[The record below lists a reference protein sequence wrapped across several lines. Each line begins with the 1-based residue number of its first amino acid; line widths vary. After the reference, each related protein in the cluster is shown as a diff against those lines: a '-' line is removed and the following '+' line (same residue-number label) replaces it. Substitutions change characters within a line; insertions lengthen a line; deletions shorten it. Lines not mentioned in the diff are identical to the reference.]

1 MTTSKLIVISSSAN
15 QLTTELNSLANG
27 SAAIA
32 STAYDNATNLAMWA
46 TFELNVT
53 YGTNPTAGSL
63 VSLYL
68 VPSAD
73 GTNYA
78 DATTGASP
86 LVSPAYYVGAFW
98 LRAVTTAQRVALA
111 NSGPAGLVALPGL
124 KFKCYV
130 INSSGQTMA
139 ASGNTLSMTTFGV
152 QTA

>member
-1 MTTSKLIVISSSAN
+1 MTTSKLIVISSNAN
-15 QLTTELNSLANG
+15 QMTTELNSLANG
-27 SAAIA
+27 SGAVA
-32 STAYDNATNLAMWA
+32 STPYDNASNLALWA
-46 TFELNVT
+46 SFELNVT

-86 LVSPAYYVGAFW
+86 LVSPAYYVGGFW
-98 LRAVTTAQRVALA
+98 LRAVTTAQRVGLA
-111 NSGPAGLVALPGL
+111 SAGPGGLVALPGL

-130 INSSGQTMA
+130 INSSGQAMA
-139 ASGNTLSMTTFGV
+139 ASGNTVSMVTYGV